1 MVDIERL
8 ARKNVLDLIPYS
20 SARDEYSGEG
30 AFFMDANEN
39 PYNPP
44 FNRYPDPRQGKLRN
58 RLTGMLGL
66 RPENIFLG
74 NGSDE
79 AIDLLIRVFCA
90 PGSDRIEVMDPS
102 YGMYKVCAD
111 INGVAADLVQLNKDF
126 SLDTARILAAA
137 GPATKLIFV
146 CSPNNPTSN
155 LMKTQA
161 IVEILERFSGILVVD
176 EAYVDFSGGGGL
188 LGLLGNY
195 PGLVLLRTLS
205 KAWAAA
211 GIRLGMALGDPK
223 LIGLLNKIKYPYNV
237 NILTQEK
244 ALEILDQAEQK
255 EEWIR
260 LILSERDRLGGELSR
275 LGQVRKVFPSD
286 ANFMLVRVKDPAGL
300 YDHLAGRGVIVRN
313 RSRMTLCEGCLRIT
327 VGTPEENDRLLE
339 LIKSYE

>member
-58 RLTGMLGL
+58 GL

-79 AIDLLIRVFCA
+79 AIDLLIRVFCV